1 MLAKFESECDDSDL
15 EIALVDTNHETKNF
29 KVEISKLR
37 TQKNALENELK
48 CFRIRNKNL
57 QLRN

>member
-1 MLAKFESECDDSDL
+1 MLTKFESECDDSDL

-37 TQKNALENELK
+37 TQKNALEN
-48 CFRIRNKNL
+48 
-57 QLRN
+57 